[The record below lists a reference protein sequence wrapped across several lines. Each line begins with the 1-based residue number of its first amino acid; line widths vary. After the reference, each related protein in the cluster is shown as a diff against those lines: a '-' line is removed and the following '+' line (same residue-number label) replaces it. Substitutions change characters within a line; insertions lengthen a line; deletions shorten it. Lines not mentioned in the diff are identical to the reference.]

1 MSQKDINTSTTSAAS
16 SMASEAIASEA
27 MLRAVAA
34 RVTAFGLTV
43 PALAFL
49 EMHRPLR
56 GLAQAGALVLE
67 PTLRFLIGGARASSL
82 LDILDHPESIDRLM
96 DLIEQ
101 RSGSCSTGTEQS
113 GSEQSGSATT
123 QSGSASTASDTKSTS
138 PLLHET
144 QPKDG
149 AHDGRI

>member
-16 SMASEAIASEA
+16 SMASEA

-113 GSEQSGSATT
+113 GSGQSGSATT